1 MKTKTPS
8 PQQYLYGGISGVKL
22 DIDYFDLGEGV
33 EIRRTFAHLFSSN
46 MVAFAPPGPKGYH
59 PGPWKAA
66 KGGFSYDIEV
76 EIRAPEYTNLGKS
89 FDARETIWWI
99 AALLR
104 IAHYPFLSIHV
115 ISSRPFSE
123 IPMSDAETTI
133 TPFETEGRIFGPA
146 DGSSGVLEI
155 EQLAWV
161 KDKWV
166 EAGKL
171 MNQNPKL
178 YSALK
183 SFDGATLRGRAS
195 SSLLAMW
202 GAIEQIFAPSAGELH
217 FRVAAL
223 MASYLEPQGTSRLEL
238 YKEILKL
245 YNERSIAAH
254 TAKEIETGPL
264 VQTYVLMRNALI
276 KMIDANQVPTQA
288 NLETLLFCG
297 DSPIGKS
304 PKP

>member
-1 MKTKTPS
+1 MKTDILT

-22 DIDYFDLGEGV
+22 DIEFFDLGEGV
-33 EIRRTFAHLFSSN
+33 EIRQTFAHLFSSN
-46 MVAFAPPGPKGYH
+46 MMAFAPPGHKGYH
-59 PGPWKAA
+59 PAPWKAA
-66 KGGFSYDIEV
+66 KGGFSYDVEI
-76 EIRAPEYTNLGKS
+76 EIRAPEHTSLGKS

-99 AALLR
+99 ATLLR
-104 IAHYPFLSIHV
+104 MAHFPYLSIPV
-115 ISSRPFSE
+115 ISNRSFGE
-123 IPMSDAETTI
+123 IAQSDVEPTI

-146 DGSSGVLEI
+146 NGSSGILEV
-155 EQLAWV
+155 EHLEWV

-171 MNQNPKL
+171 LNQNPKF

-183 SFDGATLRGRAS
+183 SFDVATLHGRAS

-202 GAIEQIFAPSAGELH
+202 GAIEQIFAPSAGELR

-223 MASYLEPQGTSRLEL
+223 MSSYLEPPGTRRLEL

-254 TAKEIETGPL
+254 TAQKVEIEPL

-276 KMIDANQVPTQA
+276 KMVDANQVPTQA
-288 NLETLLFCG
+288 SLEALLFCG
-297 DSPIGKS
+297 DSPAEQS
-304 PKP
+304 L